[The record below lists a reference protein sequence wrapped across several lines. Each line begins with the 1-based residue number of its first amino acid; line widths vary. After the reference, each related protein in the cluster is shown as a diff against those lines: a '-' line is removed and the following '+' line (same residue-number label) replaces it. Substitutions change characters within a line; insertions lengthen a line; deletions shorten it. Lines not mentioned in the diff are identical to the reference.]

1 MMVPSVR
8 QGIASTPSVM
18 NTMFQLVGCSRKSA
32 RATPDANS
40 TDRSAQVRPEI
51 IATDQTK

>member
-8 QGIASTPSVM
+8 HGIASTPSVM
-18 NTMFQLVGCSRKSA
+18 NTMFQVVGCNRKSA
-32 RATPDANS
+32 CATPVANS
-40 TDRSAQVRPEI
+40 IERNAQVRPEI